1 MKGILPAGCRILG
14 YALLILSVFAPLGM
28 YMSGQVNDGNLA
40 IVKLGMKL
48 VIWLSLFMIFLAKHK
63 EEDETAA
70 SLRTKAMKYALL
82 AWGVY
87 YTGVLVK
94 GMADGDAQGAGNSA
108 AIIYMVLAVLC
119 LEFLVQKRKA
129 EKAFKRK

>member
-87 YTGVLVK
+87 YAGALVK
-94 GMADGDAQGAGNSA
+94 GMADGDAQGADNSA
-108 AIIYMVLAVLC
+108 AIIYMVLTVLC

>member
-1 MKGILPAGCRILG
+1 MKGIMPAGCRILG

-87 YTGVLVK
+87 YAGALVK
-94 GMADGDAQGAGNSA
+94 GMADGDAQGADNSA
-108 AIIYMVLAVLC
+108 AIIYMVLTVLC
-119 LEFLVQKRKA
+119 LEFLVQKQKA

>member
-28 YMSGQVNDGNLA
+28 YLTGQVNDGNLA
-40 IVKLGMKL
+40 IVKFGMKL
-48 VIWLSLFMIFLAKHK
+48 VVWLSLFMIFLAKHK
-63 EEDETAA
+63 EEDATAA
-70 SLRTKAMKYALL
+70 SLRTKAMKCALL

-87 YTGVLVK
+87 YAGALVK
-94 GMADGDAQGAGNSA
+94 GMADGDAQGADNSA